1 MITKVF
7 KVCEREGEGDGSSD
21 KRQITTNNMT
31 ITFYL
36 KVYKITKDEFKKEVA
51 ETQTSVK

>member
-7 KVCEREGEGDGSSD
+7 KVCDREGEGSSD
-21 KRQITTNNMT
+21 KRQITTKNMT